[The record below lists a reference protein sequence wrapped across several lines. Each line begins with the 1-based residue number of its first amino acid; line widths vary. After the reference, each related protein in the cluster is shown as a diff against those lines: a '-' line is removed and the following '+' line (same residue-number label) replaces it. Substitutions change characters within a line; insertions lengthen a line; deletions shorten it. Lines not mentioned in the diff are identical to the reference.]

1 VTALLLALMLTQPA
15 GAPLVEVDPIRCWW
29 RTSHGAVAVGQP
41 FTLVLTCAV
50 LENDS
55 VRVIPDE
62 SPLAVGSVQLA
73 PFELVGGSHPAD
85 LRSGQRRFFQYDY
98 TLRII
103 DPTAIGR
110 DVKLSDMQIHY
121 RVESRVQ
128 SQSLEGRDRVYVLP
142 PQSIRVT
149 STVPADAA
157 DIRDASSEPFGRIEA
172 LRFRARVLD
181 IAAMALA
188 ALGAVI
194 LVPPL
199 LRALVGAKQR
209 GTLEAAAVSDRAI
222 LGRVAAELDAVQSEA
237 RAGWSPELAARA
249 LPAVRIVAGYAL
261 DRPPRQRRFGTET
274 EPRDGRGTQRGSRV
288 GDPGRLVVRR
298 RGLRERRVAV
308 ASPTTTEDLT
318 RALEDLPLT
327 TAHARRSLLEEVRNA
342 LAALD
347 KAAYSAGGAGDRLD
361 DVVAAARLAAEQLRR
376 DYGWMKT
383 QLVRL
388 QTRT

>member
-1 VTALLLALMLTQPA
+1 
-15 GAPLVEVDPIRCWW
+15 
-29 RTSHGAVAVGQP
+29 
-41 FTLVLTCAV
+41 VLTCAV

-103 DPTAIGR
+103 DPNAIGR

-128 SQSLEGRDRVYVLP
+128 SQSLEGRDRLYLLP
-142 PQSIRVT
+142 PQSIHVT

-194 LVPPL
+194 LVPTL
-199 LRALVGAKQR
+199 LRALVGAKPR

-222 LGRVAAELDAVQSEA
+222 LGRAAAELDAVQSAA

-249 LPAVRIVAGYAL
+249 SPAVRIVAGYAL
-261 DRPPRQRRFGTET
+261 GRPPRQRRFGSET
-274 EPRDGRGTQRGSRV
+274 EPRD
-288 GDPGRLVVRR
+288 GRLVVRR
-298 RGLRERRVAV
+298 RGVRERRVAV

-318 RALEDLPLT
+318 RALKDLPLT
-327 TAHARRSLLEEVRNA
+327 TAHARRSLLEDVRNA

-361 DVVAAARLAAEQLRR
+361 DAVAAARLAAEQLRR
-376 DYGWMKT
+376 DYGWVKT